1 MFSTVTHNTTTSK
14 ESVCR
19 IMCTGTPEN
28 GGMVRALPPL
38 AFQKGSKGAEVLFH
52 YSIISNCM
60 VIKID
65 LNQIYRSYS
74 GTQKIQN
81 DFL

>member
-1 MFSTVTHNTTTSK
+1 VQNNMHRDAEEWRHGEGIAPSDLSK
-14 ESVCR
+14 REQ
-19 IMCTGTPEN
+19 
-28 GGMVRALPPL
+28 GGV
-38 AFQKGSKGAEVLFH
+38 EVLFH
-52 YSIISNCM
+52 YSIIGNCM

-81 DFL
+81 EFL

>member
-1 MFSTVTHNTTTSK
+1 
-14 ESVCR
+14 
-19 IMCTGTPEN
+19 
-28 GGMVRALPPL
+28 
-38 AFQKGSKGAEVLFH
+38 
-52 YSIISNCM
+52 M

-74 GTQKIQN
+74 GTQKIRN